1 MRKSFWLAEVDV
13 DRLLAIKER
22 EHLKNDAAAVRRALQ
37 VAYQHLIEGEEASWS
52 LAIENNMLLRA
63 ILLEILKSGFDPAR
77 NLSEEARAFL
87 QQLRQQIEVQKKGE
101 QS

>member
-1 MRKSFWLAEVDV
+1 MRRSFYLRDEDV
-13 DRLLAIKER
+13 EMLRAIKER

-37 VAYQHLIEGEEASWS
+37 VAYQHLIEGAEDSWS
-52 LAIENNMLLRA
+52 LAMENNVLLRA

-77 NLSEEARAFL
+77 NLSAEARAFL
-87 QQLRQQIEVQKKGE
+87 QQLRQQIEVQKQGE

>member
-37 VAYQHLIEGEEASWS
+37 VAYQHLIEGEEDSWS